1 MPKFAFLVVLIPHMI
16 TRTRF
21 LHWSSMFA
29 LKVTRGV
36 TWVSKL
42 VRFMTL
48 WKEKKLSQ
56 IQSVSDFVSENII
69 VHIMSSFS
77 FSL

>member
-1 MPKFAFLVVLIPHMI
+1 
-16 TRTRF
+16 
-21 LHWSSMFA
+21 MFA

-42 VRFMTL
+42 IRFMTL
-48 WKEKKLSQ
+48 WKEKKGSQ
-56 IQSVSDFVSENII
+56 IQNASDFVSKNII